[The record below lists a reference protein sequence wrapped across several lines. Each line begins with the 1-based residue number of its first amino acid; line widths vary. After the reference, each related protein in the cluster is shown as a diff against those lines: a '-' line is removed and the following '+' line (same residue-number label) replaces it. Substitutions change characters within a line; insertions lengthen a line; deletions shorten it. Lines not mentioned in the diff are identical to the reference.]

1 MITLEDIHAGLAGSH
16 EFAIDIVDECASTN
30 ALLLERAE
38 AGASGGSVVVARRQ
52 TAGRGRLGRQ
62 WISAPGD
69 SLTFSLLWRFAPG
82 TVPLGL
88 SLAVGVAVAR
98 AVAKVGADAATKQ
111 QGGRA
116 KDARIKVANDGT
128 ASTTTPKLKWPN
140 DVLLGGRKLA
150 GVLIEL
156 MPGEP
161 NAAVIGIGVNL
172 RLPEVMPDEVRA
184 LAAAMPVPVNGGQ
197 FLGAL
202 LLELNHVCQQ
212 FAAGGFAAVRDDWLA
227 LHAYQDCEISVL
239 SDAAPTLHGR
249 CRGVDQAG
257 GLLLEAD
264 GQLRTI
270 MAGDVSVRLP

>member
-1 MITLEDIHAGLAGSH
+1 MITLEDIRAGLAGSH

-38 AGASGGSVVVARRQ
+38 AGAPGGSVLVARRQ

-98 AVAKVGADAATKQ
+98 AVAKVGADEPTKQ

-116 KDARIKVANDGT
+116 KDALLAVANGST
-128 ASTTTPKLKWPN
+128 ASPVVPRLKWPN
-140 DVLLGGRKLA
+140 DVLLDGRKLA
-150 GVLIEL
+150 GILIEL
-156 MPGEP
+156 VPGVP

-172 RLPEVMPDEVRA
+172 RLP
-184 LAAAMPVPVNGGQ
+184 AAMPDDVREIAAALPDGVRGGQ
-197 FLGAL
+197 LLGVL
-202 LLELNHVCQQ
+202 LTELDAICRL
-212 FAAGGFAAVRDDWLA
+212 FAAGGFAAVRDDWLV
-227 LHAYQDCEISVL
+227 LHAYQDSEISVL
-239 SDAAPTLHGR
+239 SDNAPALHGL
-249 CRGVDQAG
+249 CLGVDQTGA
-257 GLLLEAD
+257 LLLDAE
-264 GQLRTI
+264 GHLHTV
-270 MAGDVSVRLP
+270 MAGDVSVRLQ